1 MWVRVGVPG
10 VRVGIARTLG
20 GLAATKRRGG
30 AAGLGLGASRGPA
43 NILGR
48 GAREDTQAA
57 PPPGTCTRPAFEA
70 ETPSNSLKVNLPR
83 GERRREGAGGG
94 VCVGKACVK
103 FQPLMTLGGKVPE
116 PWEPR
121 QGGRAA
127 GDPGKSDRAA
137 GPDSRTPRRTARSR
151 AGRRPAGR
159 GRRSGRG
166 RSESRLSEEE
176 RRHLPQSIHALKR
189 VQSC

>member
-1 MWVRVGVPG
+1 MKTPE
-10 VRVGIARTLG
+10 
-20 GLAATKRRGG
+20 
-30 AAGLGLGASRGPA
+30 P
-43 NILGR
+43 
-48 GAREDTQAA
+48 A
-57 PPPGTCTRPAFEA
+57 PPPGTLTRPAFEA

-116 PWEPR
+116 PW
-121 QGGRAA
+121 GGGGGGGA
-127 GDPGKSDRAA
+127 
-137 GPDSRTPRRTARSR
+137 
-151 AGRRPAGR
+151 
-159 GRRSGRG
+159 RG